1 MTGQLLPGD
10 DVGGDGSL
18 CCNVVSEADD
28 DDDDAKIVLILIIT
42 MMIMQ
47 SWEPEHLDICPS
59 VEAHGDQLFCRQ
71 WVPRKDRQLLQLRDT
86 DKKV

>member
-1 MTGQLLPGD
+1 MILSMILVMNAAD

-18 CCNVVSEADD
+18 CCVVVSEADD

-47 SWEPEHLDICPS
+47 SWEPEHLDICPC

-71 WVPRKDRQLLQLRDT
+71 WVPRKD
-86 DKKV
+86 